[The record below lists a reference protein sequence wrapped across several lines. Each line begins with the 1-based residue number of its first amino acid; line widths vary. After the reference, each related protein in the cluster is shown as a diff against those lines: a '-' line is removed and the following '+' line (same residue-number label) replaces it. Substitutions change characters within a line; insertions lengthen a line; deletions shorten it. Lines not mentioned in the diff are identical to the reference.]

1 MGGGTRPSARARVSG
16 QAAGAPELALRDA
29 TAADL
34 DAIEAIERRA
44 FSDPWSH
51 ASFASLIG
59 QPPMHFMVATIA
71 GRVVGYVVAWFI
83 GGEGEIGN
91 IAVDELRRGQGIGGR
106 LLESTLSAAR
116 ARGVDVV
123 YLEVRES
130 NLAAQRMYDRWGFVR
145 VGRRR
150 RYYRRPEEDALI
162 LRLDLHPRSG
172 G

>member
-1 MGGGTRPSARARVSG
+1 VSER
-16 QAAGAPELALRDA
+16 AAGAPEPALRDA
-29 TAADL
+29 TPVDL

-44 FSDPWSH
+44 FSDPWSR
-51 ASFASLIG
+51 ASFASLLG
-59 QPPMHFMVATIA
+59 QRPMHFVVAT
-71 GRVVGYVVAWFI
+71 VGGQVIGYLVAWFI

-91 IAVDELRRGQGIGGR
+91 IAVDEHHRGRGIGAR
-106 LLESTLSAAR
+106 LLEHTLSAAR

-130 NLAAQRMYDRWGFVR
+130 NAAAQRMYERWGFIR

-162 LRLDLHPRSG
+162 LRLDLPALEG